1 METQIVL
8 ISFFRLEKKSFTMYI
23 EVCSISVYI
32 LSYLPFVKQRKL
44 LLKDHWSN
52 KICRESQI
60 QYTYKGSS
68 TLGIIVLV

>member
-23 EVCSISVYI
+23 EVCSISVPNI

-60 QYTYKGSS
+60 QYT
-68 TLGIIVLV
+68 